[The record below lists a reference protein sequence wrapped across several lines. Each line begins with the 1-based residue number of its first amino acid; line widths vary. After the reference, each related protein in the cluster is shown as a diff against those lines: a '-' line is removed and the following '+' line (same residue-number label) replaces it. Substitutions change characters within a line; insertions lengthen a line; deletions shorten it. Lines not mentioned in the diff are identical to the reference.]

1 MPKQLWPARPVKK
14 DPSPDDFGD
23 PSLEISRIVIAPDG
37 SALFA
42 ARLWDMDDFDQE
54 HAVLFRVRDFAEP
67 AERLC
72 AIAKQ
77 IMDIELSGGALW
89 VLTEGALH
97 RFALNDLAKPAESIE
112 LDGQTQ
118 RAFVTLDNGQR
129 YVVGNNINWFDG
141 KTWHTIEAEGE
152 EDEFELL
159 SVAASKDTAIA
170 VGADGTILSLRDGKL
185 TRIDAGV
192 DDRLNSVRVDRDGVV
207 WIAGES
213 GTRLRGSLASI
224 AKIEGEFDGD
234 LNASCELRGGVYW
247 SAASDEGGLYL
258 DKGATLER
266 VFDEVCFELTAT
278 DDAIYAS
285 SAALVIRFTPSDA
298 QALSVDYDEET
309 SKWTALPAEPIEE

>member
-1 MPKQLWPARPVKK
+1 MAKQLWPSKPVKK

-23 PSLEISRIVIAPDG
+23 PSLEITRVVLAPDG

-54 HAVLFRVRDFAEP
+54 HSVLFRVRDFAEP

-97 RFALNDLAKPAESIE
+97 RFTLNDLAKPAESIE
-112 LDGQTQ
+112 LEGQSQ
-118 RAFVTLDNGQR
+118 RAMVTLENGQR

-141 KTWHTIEAEGE
+141 KSWQTIEAASE
-152 EDEFELL
+152 EDEFELV
-159 SVAASKDTAIA
+159 SVAASKDCAIA
-170 VGADGTILSLRDGKL
+170 VGADGVILALRDGKL

-192 DDRLNSVRVDRDGVV
+192 DDRLNGVRIDRDGVV
-207 WIAGES
+207 WVAGES
-213 GTRLRGSLASI
+213 GTRLRGSVTSVSKI
-224 AKIEGEFDGD
+224 AGDFDGD
-234 LNASCELRGGVYW
+234 LNASCAMRGDVYW
-247 SAASDEGGLYL
+247 SAASDEGGLYR
-258 DKGATLER
+258 DKGASLER

-278 DDAIYAS
+278 DEAIYAA
-285 SAALVIRFTPSDA
+285 SAALVVRFTPSDV
-298 QALSVDYDEET
+298 QVLSVDFDEET